1 MKKRKREVEELLVLC
16 IFGVRGASIYRGRK
30 VRGLGCEGVV
40 GEQSP
45 PSTPITTP
53 NVHKFVP
60 NVHEPPTLNASR
72 CCSCRKNLH
81 VFGPL
86 GFTKSFLIFKTD
98 LRYSVFATLVSLVIC
113 WPDTCRPLL

>member
-16 IFGVRGASIYRGRK
+16 IFGVRGPSIYRGGM
-30 VRGLGCEGVV
+30 RGLGCEVVV

-60 NVHEPPTLNASR
+60 NVHKPPR
-72 CCSCRKNLH
+72 
-81 VFGPL
+81 
-86 GFTKSFLIFKTD
+86 
-98 LRYSVFATLVSLVIC
+98 
-113 WPDTCRPLL
+113 